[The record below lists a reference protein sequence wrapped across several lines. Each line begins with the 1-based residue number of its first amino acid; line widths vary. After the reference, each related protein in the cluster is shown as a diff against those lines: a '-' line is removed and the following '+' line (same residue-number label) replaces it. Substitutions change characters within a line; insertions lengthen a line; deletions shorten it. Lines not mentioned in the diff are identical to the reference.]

1 MCLSHSVPYYAL
13 KIGDASVVVPID
25 KLSILAVVLFSRI
38 FLKEK
43 LTAMSSAGLVLI
55 VAGTVFTI
63 L

>member
-1 MCLSHSVPYYAL
+1 M
-13 KIGDASVVVPID
+13 VVPID

>member
-1 MCLSHSVPYYAL
+1 MLL
-13 KIGDASVVVPID
+13 LRTENGDASVVVPID